1 MKKIIL
7 KTAAILL
14 VMAGMMIA
22 CKEDENKPIEI
33 PFTEYSL
40 AETSCQWI
48 NLDYDNKIIVIN
60 SNDELKNYYNILTK
74 QYHEK
79 N

>member
-1 MKKIIL
+1 MKKTIL
-7 KTAAILL
+7 KKSAILL
-14 VMAGMMIA
+14 ILAGMIIA
-22 CKEDENKPIEI
+22 CKEEENKPIEI

-60 SNDELKNYYNILTK
+60 SNEELENY
-74 QYHEK
+74 
-79 N
+79 